1 MARPKSEAPALTP
14 AERQAARRARINEE
28 MQEKSSMV
36 ETLMAENTRLQA
48 ENQALRDQLHA
59 MELATLKAKL
69 RAAKA
74 TTKPASTAAK
84 TAAKK

>member
-14 AERQAARRARINEE
+14 AERQAARRNRINAE

-69 RAAKA
+69 RAVKA
-74 TTKPASTAAK
+74 TSKPAPAAK